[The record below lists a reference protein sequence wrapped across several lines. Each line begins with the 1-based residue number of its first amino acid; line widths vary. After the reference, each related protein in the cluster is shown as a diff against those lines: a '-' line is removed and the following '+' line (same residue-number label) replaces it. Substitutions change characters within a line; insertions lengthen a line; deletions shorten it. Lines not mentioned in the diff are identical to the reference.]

1 MKKYSLTGLMLF
13 VLLAFIPSS
22 GHAVG
27 RLNFMLTNLTGLDI
41 TDVRIAPTYYPISD
55 LIIMVISAFGILLF
69 LGLMAFSTHGR
80 TTN

>member
-27 RLNFMLTNLTGLDI
+27 RLNFMLTNLTGLDSYRSY
-41 TDVRIAPTYYPISD
+41 VLSELYQRK
-55 LIIMVISAFGILLF
+55 LIKNKSRSEYAALY
-69 LGLMAFSTHGR
+69 R
-80 TTN
+80 T